1 MTSHIIEK
9 YDNLKDA
16 TLIERTG
23 NTILM
28 RVESDQLILSKITP
42 VDV

>member
-9 YDNLKDA
+9 YDNLIDA
-16 TLIERTG
+16 TLIERKG
-23 NTILM
+23 STILM
-28 RVESDQLILSKITP
+28 RVESDQLILSKITA

>member
-16 TLIERTG
+16 TLIERKG